1 MVNSVGKVAEL
12 LQNHF
17 QLKINITSAEVLRLN
32 CEGNIYLRNGEVD
45 MTINYYEKALSM
57 GGKE

>member
-1 MVNSVGKVAEL
+1 MLFFSHRELIHVG
-12 LQNHF
+12 
-17 QLKINITSAEVLRLN
+17 
-32 CEGNIYLRNGEVD
+32 EGNIYLRNGEVD